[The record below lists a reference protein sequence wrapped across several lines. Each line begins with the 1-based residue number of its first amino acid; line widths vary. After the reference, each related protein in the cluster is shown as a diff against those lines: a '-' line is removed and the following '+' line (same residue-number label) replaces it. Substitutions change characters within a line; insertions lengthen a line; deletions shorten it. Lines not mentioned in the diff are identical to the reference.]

1 MIRKIL
7 LIIVAAVFLGANAWA
22 QGCAE
27 PASDD
32 GAVNLF
38 GFLQAQ
44 YDYGFTEGDNTST
57 FGFNRARIGVM
68 GNIPYDF
75 SYYVMLE
82 ASPFMKG
89 KPNAYLLDAF
99 ITYRRFENA
108 KLSVGSFK
116 SPFGL
121 ELSTPCHALHTI
133 NRSKFVN
140 ELTAPDRDMGL
151 MLLGGSDTT
160 LFRYQLAYMNGSG
173 LLVEDPDKYKDW
185 VGRVLIQPTDWMHVG
200 GSFRFGKAEN
210 QDPTVTEADER
221 TRLGGEIEV
230 EKFGF
235 LVQGEYI
242 WAEDKGSYLVGGGCG
257 GDPELVQGSIKRQG
271 LSIMAL
277 YNTPWNLQ
285 PVVKY
290 ENYNPDI
297 DFEGNNNMEHITTIG
312 INYFFNEWTRLQVN
326 YEYKAEWENEIEND
340 MIMVQLQV
348 RF

>member
-1 MIRKIL
+1 MLRKIIFI
-7 LIIVAAVFLGANAWA
+7 LIATGFLGINAQA

-27 PASDD
+27 PASED
-32 GAVNLF
+32 GVNVF

-57 FGFNRARIGVM
+57 FGFNRSRIGVM

-75 SYYVMLE
+75 SYYVLLE
-82 ASPFMKG
+82 TSPFKKEG
-89 KPNAYLLDAF
+89 PTAYLLDAF
-99 ITYRRFENA
+99 ITYGRYNFA
-108 KLSVGSFK
+108 KVSLGSFK
-116 SPFGL
+116 SPFGQ

-133 NRSKFVN
+133 NRSKVVN

-160 LFRYQLAYMNGSG
+160 LFRYAVAVMNGTG
-173 LLVEDPDKYKDW
+173 LLVEDMDKYKDI
-185 VGRVLIQPTDWMHVG
+185 VGRVLVQPTDWMHVG
-200 GSFRFGKAEN
+200 GSFRFGKSVNE
-210 QDPTVTEADER
+210 DPTVDADER
-221 TRLGGEIEV
+221 TRLGAEFEV
-230 EKFGF
+230 ERYGF

-257 GDPELVQGSIKRQG
+257 SDPEVVQGSVQREG

-285 PVVKY
+285 PVIKY
-290 ENYNPDI
+290 ENFNSDI
-297 DFEGNNNMEHITTIG
+297 SLGNNNMEHVTTIG
-312 INYFFNEWTRLQVN
+312 FNYFFNEWTRLQVN
-326 YEYKAEWENEIEND
+326 YEYKAEWYGEIDND
-340 MIMVQLQV
+340 MLMVQLQV